1 LKEEAELFSKPEWWG
16 KTTVSR
22 SLTRLS
28 CRKTEEMWF
37 DMMMSYGD
45 LGNFLSGFS
54 LISLILYFVTS
65 SDSGSLVIDCL
76 ASNGHPEPPRLQR
89 VIWALIEGLTATALL
104 VAGGKQALTALQAM
118 SIATGLIY
126 TILMCIACLALWRA
140 LQVEGGDLDP
150 NGPAFDVDL
159 LDPFFTDPF
168 DEVVSKMSSTSK
180 LFLQFLANLIIAP
193 LTVAKTSSRVISAST
208 FWPVLI
214 SLSIFLIMFVFLHLL
229 QLAVDGSWALAWVF
243 YIAFGS
249 GVSIV
254 RSRARVYLDI
264 PGYPLEDLCVSL
276 LLYPSVAMQM
286 EISTQPGK
294 ISNNKKTEVEIVN
307 KGFSY
312 SMDSVPAI
320 VINSKTAP

>member
-1 LKEEAELFSKPEWWG
+1 MDRVFNLSLSGPANLVSLSDSLCTGDSCNSCTITLLGKQIEQGRTYSHIQEEAEVFSKPEWWG
-16 KTTVSR
+16 KTTISR
-22 SLTRLS
+22 NLTRLS

-54 LISLILYFVTS
+54 LVSLILYFVTS

-140 LQVEGGDLDP
+140 MQVEAGDLDP
-150 NGPAFDVDL
+150 YGPSFDIDI

-168 DEVVSKMSSTSK
+168 DEVFSKIALTSK
-180 LFLQFLANLIIAP
+180 LFIQFVMNLFLAP

-208 FWPVLI
+208 FWPVLL
-214 SLSIFLIMFVFLHLL
+214 SLSFFLFMFIFLHLL
-229 QLAVDGSWALAWVF
+229 QLAVDGCWALAWVF

-249 GVSIV
+249 GISIV
-254 RSRARVYLDI
+254 RSKAREQL
-264 PGYPLEDLCVSL
+264 S
-276 LLYPSVAMQM
+276 
-286 EISTQPGK
+286 ISGK
-294 ISNNKKTEVEIVN
+294 LS
-307 KGFSY
+307 FL
-312 SMDSVPAI
+312 
-320 VINSKTAP
+320 